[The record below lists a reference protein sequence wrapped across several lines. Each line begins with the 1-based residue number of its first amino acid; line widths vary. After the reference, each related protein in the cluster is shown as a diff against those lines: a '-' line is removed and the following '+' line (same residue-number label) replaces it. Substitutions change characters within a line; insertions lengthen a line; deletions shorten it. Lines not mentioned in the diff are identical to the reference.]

1 MVPPP
6 IRPLLLACGLVLSS
20 SAGLAALQAPAPGA
34 PAAPR
39 PPGST
44 AARESALLAIP
55 APDSARVHS
64 RTLSARPHVAGTPAQ
79 RATADY
85 VLRRM
90 AGWGLD
96 TLRIGHRVW
105 LPHQD
110 SAVVELLAP
119 ARARLRLEEPPI
131 RDDPGTHGAP
141 WPAMNGFSGA
151 GDVSA
156 EVVYVHYGYA
166 EDYATLDSIGVT
178 VKGRVVLARYGRGFR
193 GMKVDEASRR
203 GAVGVLL
210 YSDPWEDG
218 FFRGLPYP
226 EGPTRPADAL
236 ERGSVMSAEG
246 DPATPGWGATPG
258 ARRLPADS
266 LGIPRLP
273 VVPLSAR
280 NAERILRGLKGPE
293 VPQPWQGALP
303 LRYRIGGTA
312 DARVRVAVWPERG
325 DRAWKD
331 IENTLGVIRGAVWPE
346 DVVILGGHRDSWGPG
361 AADNVSGVSAILE
374 AARAWGV
381 LAARGERPARTLVFA
396 TWDAEE
402 WGLVGSTEFVESG
415 ADTLATRVVA
425 YLNLDMPAFGPRFAA
440 SASASLQPLVLA
452 LVREFPQPGDTVS
465 VYAAWR
471 ARLRLPADREP
482 SVGDPGSGS
491 DHYPFS
497 AHLGLPVMNF
507 GFGGTAGTYHSAYDT
522 FTWMSRFGDPGFVF
536 HAGVARLAALAL
548 ARLGDAPILPLDPG
562 AIGVR
567 AGTEV
572 DAIAGAAREAGHP
585 LQGAG
590 VLRAAFD
597 TLAAAGRAWAA
608 RRDSLLSAPTP
619 PAPAAASSANRLLR
633 EAERQFV
640 RKEGLAGHPWGRNLL
655 LDSDRDRGY
664 ATLVLPGLAAAVD
677 DRDWSRAEAEAADLA
692 ARALRAAALVREAGT
707 VSAAP
712 RAASEPR

>member
-1 MVPPP
+1 MVLPPL
-6 IRPLLLACGLVLSS
+6 RPLFLACVLLLPPL
-20 SAGLAALQAPAPGA
+20 AGLTAQHVPAPAPSRVPGA
-34 PAAPR
+34 AV
-39 PPGST
+39 T
-44 AARESALLAIP
+44 RESALLAIP
-55 APDSARVHS
+55 SADSARVHS

-96 TLRIGHRVW
+96 TIRPAYRVW

-110 SAVVELLAP
+110 SAVVEILGP
-119 ARARLRLEEPPI
+119 TRVRLRLEEPPV

-151 GDVSA
+151 GDVSG
-156 EVVYVHYGYA
+156 EVVYVNYGYA
-166 EDYATLDSIGVT
+166 EDYATLDSLGVS
-178 VKGRVVLARYGRGFR
+178 VHGRVVLARYGRGFR
-193 GMKVDEASRR
+193 GMKVDEAERR
-203 GAVGVLL
+203 GAAAVLL

-226 EGPTRPADAL
+226 EGPTRPADAP
-236 ERGSVMSAEG
+236 ERGSVLSAEG
-246 DPATPGWGATPG
+246 DPATPGWGATPE
-258 ARRLPADS
+258 ARRLHPDS
-266 LGIPRLP
+266 LGIPQLP
-273 VVPLSAR
+273 VLPLSAR

-303 LRYRIGGTA
+303 LRYRVGGTA
-312 DARVRVAVWPERG
+312 EARVRVAVWPERG
-325 DRAWKD
+325 ERAWKT

-346 DVVILGGHRDSWGPG
+346 EVVILGGHRDSWGPG
-361 AADNVSGVSAILE
+361 AVDNVSGVSAILE

-381 LAARGERPARTLVFA
+381 MAARGERPARTLVFA

-415 ADTLATRVVA
+415 QDTLATRVVA

-452 LVREFPQPGDTVS
+452 LAREFPQPGDTVS

-497 AHLGLPVMNF
+497 AHLGLPVLNF

-522 FTWMSRFGDPGFVF
+522 FTWMSRFGDPGFVY

-548 ARLGDAPILPLDPG
+548 ARLGDAAILPLDPG

-567 AGTEV
+567 GGAEA
-572 DAIAGAAREAGHP
+572 DLLAGAAREAGHA
-585 LQGAG
+585 LEGSSA
-590 VLRAAFD
+590 LRAAFD
-597 TLAAAGRAWAA
+597 SLAGAGRRFAA
-608 RRDSLLSAPTP
+608 RRDSVLALGMAPLP
-619 PAPAAASSANRLLR
+619 VAAASVNRKLR

-640 RKEGLAGHPWGRNLL
+640 RKEGLPEHPWGRNLL
-655 LDSDRDRGY
+655 LDSERDRGY
-664 ATLVLPGLAAAVD
+664 ATLVLPGLAGAVA
-677 DRDWSRAEAEAADLA
+677 DRDWTRAEAEAADLT
-692 ARALRAAALVREAGT
+692 ARALRAAALVREAGAAL
-707 VSAAP
+707 AAP
-712 RAASEPR
+712 GAGSEPR